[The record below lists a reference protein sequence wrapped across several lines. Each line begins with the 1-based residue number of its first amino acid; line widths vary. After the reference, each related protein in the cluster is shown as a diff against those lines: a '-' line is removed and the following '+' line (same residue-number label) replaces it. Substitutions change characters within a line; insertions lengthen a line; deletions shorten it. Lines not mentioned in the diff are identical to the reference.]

1 MNDRPPA
8 IQIENVCF
16 GYEGQA
22 ILDRVDLTVD
32 EGDFLGIIGPN
43 GSGKTTLLRMILGLL
58 KPGCGGIRVFGRSPE
73 EARHLVGYI
82 PQHAE
87 FDREFPVSAWEVVLM
102 GRLGKAPLF
111 GKYREEDY
119 RAAEQAM
126 RQVEVYDL
134 RRQRLG
140 TLSGGQLQRVLI
152 ARALA
157 SRPRLLL
164 MDEPTASVD
173 TRAEKDLYRILR
185 RINQETTIVLVT
197 HDLGFVS
204 SIVKRVACLNRN
216 LVCHPTSR
224 LTSEIVEELYHGPV
238 HVVQHE
244 HVLHVEASGE

>member
-1 MNDRPPA
+1 MSDRSPA
-8 IQIENVCF
+8 IRIEKACF
-16 GYEGQA
+16 SYEGQA
-22 ILDRVDLTVD
+22 ILDRVDLTVE

-58 KPGCGGIRVFGRSPE
+58 KPDSGAVSVFGHPPE
-73 EARHLVGYI
+73 ESRHLIGYI
-82 PQHAE
+82 PQYAE
-87 FDREFPVSAWEVVLM
+87 FDREFPVSAWEMVLL
-102 GRLGKAPLF
+102 GRLSKAPLF
-111 GKYREEDY
+111 GRYREEDY
-119 RAAEQAM
+119 RAAERAM

-134 RRQRLG
+134 HRQRLG

-164 MDEPTASVD
+164 MDEPTASMD
-173 TRAEKDLYRILR
+173 TRAEKDLYHILKK
-185 RINQETTIVLVT
+185 INLETTIVLVT

-216 LVCHPTSR
+216 LICHPTSR
-224 LTSEIVEELYHGPV
+224 LTPEIIEELYHGPV

-244 HVLHVEASGE
+244 HVLHAEASHE